1 MCRHAATVR
10 KVLPNSYNLA
20 QQQITQLVGKRS
32 CRNSQLAT
40 RNKLKMKSSRRFAIL
55 GAVCLFILVLH
66 IFIEGKLL
74 RESNVDYEVAPH
86 VVATVQ
92 ERSNQ
97 RSDQQEPQEQQDGSS
112 ANSASNSTSTNAVQ
126 NIKKAAVCYQQQLLN
141 LHLLKNLNLHLSPAD
156 KIPILWRICV
166 HRRLS
171 ARRRYGSNTFQK

>member
-1 MCRHAATVR
+1 
-10 KVLPNSYNLA
+10 LIILGFNS
-20 QQQITQLVGKRS
+20 
-32 CRNSQLAT
+32 RNSQQIENEIFSPLCYSWC
-40 RNKLKMKSSRRFAIL
+40 RLSL
-55 GAVCLFILVLH
+55 HLVLH

-92 ERSNQ
+92 ERFNQ

-156 KIPILWRICV
+156 KIPIL
-166 HRRLS
+166 
-171 ARRRYGSNTFQK
+171 

>member
-1 MCRHAATVR
+1 MVCRHAATVR

-32 CRNSQLAT
+32 CRNSQLATRNSQLAT

-92 ERSNQ
+92 ERFNQ

-156 KIPILWRICV
+156 KIPIL
-166 HRRLS
+166 
-171 ARRRYGSNTFQK
+171 